1 MQQVARLID
10 ALNEF
15 FGRYNSYLILPLIG
29 VISYE
34 VLMRYGFN
42 APTVWAFEMTVFIYG
57 VHFMLAL
64 GHCHKYD
71 GHVAID
77 VFEARLP
84 QRPRTILRIIANLVI
99 FMPTIGLLSIW
110 SIIYANTAWGMG
122 ERASSSWGPIIYP
135 YKALMAL
142 GFVLFFLQGV
152 SKLINDFRSL
162 RSAE

>member
-1 MQQVARLID
+1 MQQVARFID

-29 VISYE
+29 VVSYE

-42 APTVWAFEMTVFIYG
+42 APTVWAFEMTVFLYG

-64 GHCHKYD
+64 GHAHQHD

-77 VFEARLP
+77 VFESRLSKK
-84 QRPRTILRIIANLVI
+84 PRTILRIIVNLVV
-99 FMPTIGLLSIW
+99 FMPTVGLLAIW
-110 SIIYANTAWGMG
+110 SIIYARTSWGML
-122 ERASSSWGPIIYP
+122 EKASSSWGPAIYP

-152 SKLINDFRSL
+152 AKLINDFRTL
-162 RSAE
+162 RNAE

>member
-1 MQQVARLID
+1 MQQIARFID

-29 VISYE
+29 VICFE
-34 VLMRYGFN
+34 VLMRYVFN

-64 GHCHKYD
+64 GHCHKHD

-84 QRPRTILRIIANLVI
+84 QRPRTVLRIVANLVI
-99 FMPTIGLLSIW
+99 FIPTVGLLSVG
-110 SIIYANTAWGMG
+110 SVVYAGTAWGMA
-122 ERASSSWGPIIYP
+122 ERASSSWGPVIYP
-135 YKALMAL
+135 YKSLMAL
-142 GFVLFFLQGV
+142 GFILLLLQGV
-152 SKLINDFRSL
+152 SKLIQDFRSL